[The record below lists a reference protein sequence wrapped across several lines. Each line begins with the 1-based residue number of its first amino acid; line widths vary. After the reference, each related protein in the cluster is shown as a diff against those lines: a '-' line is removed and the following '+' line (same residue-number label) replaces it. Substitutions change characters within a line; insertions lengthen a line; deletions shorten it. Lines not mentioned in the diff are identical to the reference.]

1 MLRMQC
7 MTFPEK
13 MDILLGKRG
22 WKPAKLHAAV
32 LADVAAET
40 TVSNWVEGKNPPSLA
55 GALRIAREFECSLE
69 YLADD
74 ALDEDVPA
82 ARPTRADVL
91 GREEETI
98 LDVFAACQR
107 KGMTVVDVVERMMP
121 GWNGGRGDGDGGGE
135 PPPPPPGLVGDA
147 GLSPTVADRDR
158 SGARNRPTEAS
169 GLGVNPEVEDVSPVG
184 VNSPARSRRRK

>member
-1 MLRMQC
+1 

-13 MDILLGKRG
+13 MAILLGERG
-22 WKPAKLHAAV
+22 WKPAKLHSAV

-74 ALDEDVPA
+74 ALDEDAPA
-82 ARPTRADVL
+82 ARPARADVL
-91 GREEETI
+91 NREEETI
-98 LDVFAACQR
+98 LVVFAACLK
-107 KGMTVVDVVERMMP
+107 KGMTCVDVVERMMP
-121 GWNGGRGDGDGGGE
+121 GWDGGRGDGEGGGE

-147 GLSPTVADRDR
+147 GLIPPVTDRDR
-158 SGARNRPTEAS
+158 SGARNRTPEPS
-169 GLGVNPEVEDVSPVG
+169 GLGVDLDVEHVGPVG
-184 VNSPARSRRRK
+184 VRPPARPRRRK